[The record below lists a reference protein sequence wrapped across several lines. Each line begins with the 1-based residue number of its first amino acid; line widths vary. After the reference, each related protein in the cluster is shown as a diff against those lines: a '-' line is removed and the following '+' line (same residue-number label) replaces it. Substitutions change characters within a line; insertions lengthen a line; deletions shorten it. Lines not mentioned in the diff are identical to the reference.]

1 MSDIK
6 PFLATLATPTGGG
19 ARPLNAALPVQ
30 QVPVGTSPWTPR
42 VEVAALPAQAAPSID
57 VDAIRAEAI
66 AAGREEG
73 LRETAQLRGKLKIL
87 VDALT
92 AARDGLTSPAADLIA
107 DAATAV
113 VAAWTERGDR
123 RELFTPVVRNWIARC
138 QGEATAQVH
147 PSDVE
152 AMREAIGNAAIA
164 VVGDDTIPRGGC
176 KIRGASLEVSHA
188 WEPRLREL
196 REAIATALEAR

>member
-1 MSDIK
+1 VSDIK
-6 PFLATLATPTGGG
+6 PFLATLAAAVQP
-19 ARPLNAALPVQ
+19 RPLSAALQ
-30 QVPVGTSPWTPR
+30 IQAVPAATSPWTPR
-42 VEVAALPAQAAPSID
+42 AEAATSAPVAAPID

-73 LRETAQLRGKLKIL
+73 LRESAQLRGMLRIL
-87 VDALT
+87 VDALQ
-92 AARDGLTSPAADLIA
+92 AARDGLASPAADLIA

-123 RELFTPVVRNWIARC
+123 RELFAPIVRNWIARC
-138 QGEATAQVH
+138 AGEATAHVH
-147 PSDVE
+147 PSDVD
-152 AMREAIGNAAIA
+152 AMRDAIGAAPIA
-164 VVGDDTIPRGGC
+164 IVGDDTIPRGGV
-176 KIRGASLEVSHA
+176 KIRGAALELAHA